1 MLCWYKYT
9 NTDASRKAEREET
22 VRRTAEEEGLCGAD
36 ALRLRGNDLF
46 KNKAYTD
53 ARVEYSKAL
62 DVVAL
67 VLEGQQVQHERV
79 AVEMSEEARSLM
91 VKCLANRAECNI
103 LLANFDAALVDV
115 RAARQVDWRGMP
127 GELADKLGSREER
140 ARNGLRAST
149 NLGGGGAS
157 VSQPSANGVA
167 GGNRS
172 GDRGVDEEAAP
183 QKESRKKR
191 KEKKHVIVGSG
202 GAEGG
207 TAAQAGAVTGGEE
220 CVKGGDSAGTEA
232 GVQAGG
238 QEEEEDVCCVC
249 LEVQSARRQFQKL
262 SCCAYLIHTQCLEEW
277 RRTCDEKK
285 FPFSCPTCQQKM

>member
-1 MLCWYKYT
+1 LLYWYKST
-9 NTDASRKAEREET
+9 NTDASRKAEREKT

-46 KNKAYTD
+46 KNKAYKD

-67 VLEGQQVQHERV
+67 VLEGQQVQ
-79 AVEMSEEARSLM
+79 MSEETRSLM

-115 RAARQVDWRGMP
+115 REARQVDWQGMP
-127 GELADKLGSREER
+127 GELADKLGSREVR
-140 ARNGLRAST
+140 ARNGLRASA
-149 NLGGGGAS
+149 NQISGGVAS
-157 VSQPSANGVA
+157 VSQPSANGAA
-167 GGNRS
+167 GGNMS
-172 GDRGVDEEAAP
+172 GGRGVDQEAAP

-191 KEKKHVIVGSG
+191 KGKKHVIVGSG
-202 GAEGG
+202 GAERG

-220 CVKGGDSAGTEA
+220 CEKAGNSAGTEA
-232 GVQAGG
+232 GGEGGG